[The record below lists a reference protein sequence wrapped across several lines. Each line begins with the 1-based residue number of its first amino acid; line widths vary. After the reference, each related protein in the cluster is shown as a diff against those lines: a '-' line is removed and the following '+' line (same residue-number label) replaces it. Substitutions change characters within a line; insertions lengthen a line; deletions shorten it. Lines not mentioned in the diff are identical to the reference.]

1 MTTKNSQKIILMND
15 YPITLKELKAIKCLS
30 DVLENLTTDKLKKFL
45 FVINVNYLSLKEFYL
60 DKFSKNSE
68 IQKLIISLKREIT
81 TQSSNDLL
89 KQSDVNLKTKITQSY
104 PEISKEIKTLKEIQL
119 ALLDRHLKERNTD
132 ISQLIATLDN
142 LSESFNLIESSYK
155 NITNNSDGYLEYE
168 DNKKSSKQFIFIRH
182 LYSKFKEY
190 TGIETK
196 YITDREDYQK
206 ITGAFF
212 ELVKICFNKANIFI
226 SDETLKQIIS
236 KALKD

>member
-212 ELVKICFNKANIFI
+212 ELVKICFNKANIYI
-226 SDETLKQIIS
+226 SDESLKKKIS
-236 KALKD
+236 SAFK

>member
-212 ELVKICFNKANIFI
+212 ELVKICFNKANIYI
-226 SDETLKQIIS
+226 SDETLKQTIS

>member
-1 MTTKNSQKIILMND
+1 MTTKNSQKIILMSD
-15 YPITLKELKAIKCLS
+15 HPITLKELKDIKCLS
-30 DVLENLTTDKLKKFL
+30 DALEKISSDKLDKFL
-45 FVINVNYLSLKEFYL
+45 FIINVNYLSLKEFYL

-68 IQKLIISLKREIT
+68 IQKLIKSLKSEIT
-81 TQSSNDLL
+81 SQSSSGLLEQADLNF
-89 KQSDVNLKTKITQSY
+89 KAKITRSF
-104 PEISKEIKTLKEIQL
+104 PETSKEIKTLKEIQL
-119 ALLDRHLKERNTD
+119 ALLDRHLKESNTD

-155 NITNNSDGYLEYE
+155 DITNNSDGYLEYK

-212 ELVKICFNKANIFI
+212 ELVKICFNKANIYI
-226 SDETLKQIIS
+226 SDETLKQTIS

>member
-1 MTTKNSQKIILMND
+1 MTTKSSQKIILMSD
-15 YPITLKELKAIKCLS
+15 YPITLKELRAIKCLS
-30 DVLENLTTDKLKKFL
+30 DALEKISTNKLDKFL
-45 FVINVNYLSLKEFYL
+45 FIINVNYLSLKEFHL

-81 TQSSNDLL
+81 TQSSSDLL
-89 KQSDVNLKTKITQSY
+89 KQSDINLKTKITQSY

-119 ALLDRHLKERNTD
+119 ALLDRHLKERNTN
-132 ISQLIATLDN
+132 ISQLIAALDN

-155 NITNNSDGYLEYE
+155 DLTNNSDGYLEYE

>member
-1 MTTKNSQKIILMND
+1 MTTKNSQKIILMSD
-15 YPITLKELKAIKCLS
+15 YPITLKELKGIKCLS
-30 DVLENLTTDKLKKFL
+30 DALENLATEKLDKFL
-45 FVINVNYLSLKEFYL
+45 FVVNVNYLSLKEFYL

-68 IQKLIISLKREIT
+68 IQKLITSLKSEIT
-81 TQSSNDLL
+81 TRSSSETLE
-89 KQSDVNLKTKITQSY
+89 QSDLILKAKITQY
-104 PEISKEIKTLKEIQL
+104 FPKTSKEIKTLKEIQL

-142 LSESFNLIESSYK
+142 LSECFNLIESSYK
-155 NITNNSDGYLEYE
+155 DITNNLDGYLEYE

-196 YITDREDYQK
+196 YITDREDYQN

-212 ELVKICFNKANIFI
+212 ELVKICFNKANIYI
-226 SDETLKQIIS
+226 SDESLKKKIS
-236 KALKD
+236 SAFK